1 MAETEF
7 SQADIDG
14 LGEKLERLDL
24 SDTERALLAALLALA
39 TDRVGLSNAERVTS
53 APGGDSSVVVHDDL
67 PDLRAQLA
75 QAFSPGVRAEEWR
88 AVRVSIGPGERG
100 DSIGPGERGGGSIG
114 PGAREGSIG
123 PGG

>member
-39 TDRVGLSNAERVTS
+39 TDRVGLSNAS
-53 APGGDSSVVVHDDL
+53 A
-67 PDLRAQLA
+67 
-75 QAFSPGVRAEEWR
+75 
-88 AVRVSIGPGERG
+88 
-100 DSIGPGERGGGSIG
+100 
-114 PGAREGSIG
+114 
-123 PGG
+123 

>member
-7 SQADIDG
+7 NQADIDG

>member
-75 QAFSPGVRAEEWR
+75 QAFSRGCGPRNGAPYASASAPASAATASAPGSAAAAASVPAR
-88 AVRVSIGPGERG
+88 RG
-100 DSIGPGERGGGSIG
+100 QHRPR
-114 PGAREGSIG
+114 
-123 PGG
+123 